1 MKSDCLNFVEEPKIL
16 YPQKKSVSKYVSLL
30 SDYGFKYVFGK
41 IANKE
46 IIIAFLNEVIPDRVI
61 VDIEQLRNEHLPYLK
76 GGKKSRFDLYCKT
89 DDGSRVIIEM
99 QNQEEADF
107 VDRAIYYSTFPV
119 QDQVEEG
126 QENYLFAPIY
136 SISILN
142 FNLDEM
148 KGEPGVKSTF
158 RLKELETGKILSN
171 KYTFIFIE
179 LKKFNKTLAEIE
191 QENILERFYFCLRYM
206 EYLEERP
213 VELQQEIFQ
222 KLFIAANIAAMSKQE
237 FKEYQETMKTER
249 DINSIKWTAEIR
261 GMERG
266 MKEGMEKGME
276 KGIEKGKQEQTIIF
290 AMNLKADGFPS
301 ETIAKYTGLSVEQI
315 EML

>member
-1 MKSDCLNFVEEPKIL
+1 METNWLNCVEEPKIL
-16 YPQKKSVSKYVSLL
+16 YPQKQSVSKYVSLL

-61 VDIEQLRNEHLPYLK
+61 VDIEQLRNEQLLYLK

-89 DDGSRVIIEM
+89 DDDSRVIIEM

-136 SISILN
+136 SINILN

-148 KGEPGVKSTF
+148 KDEPEVKSIF
-158 RLKELETGKILSN
+158 RLKELETDKVLSS

-179 LKKFNKTLAEIE
+179 LKKFNKTLADIE
-191 QENILERFYFCLRYM
+191 QGNILERFYYCLRYM
-206 EYLEERP
+206 EYLDERP

-222 KLFIAANIAAMSKQE
+222 KLFTAANVATMSKQE

-249 DINSIKWTAEIR
+249 DINSIKWTAEMR

-266 MKEGMEKGME
+266 MKEGMKKGLEKGR
-276 KGIEKGKQEQTIIF
+276 QEQAIIF
-290 AMNLKADGFPS
+290 AMNLRTDGFPY

-315 EML
+315 EKL

>member
-46 IIIAFLNEVIPDRVI
+46 I
-61 VDIEQLRNEHLPYLK
+61 
-76 GGKKSRFDLYCKT
+76 
-89 DDGSRVIIEM
+89 M
-99 QNQEEADF
+99 
-107 VDRAIYYSTFPV
+107 
-119 QDQVEEG
+119 
-126 QENYLFAPIY
+126 
-136 SISILN
+136 
-142 FNLDEM
+142 
-148 KGEPGVKSTF
+148 
-158 RLKELETGKILSN
+158 
-171 KYTFIFIE
+171 
-179 LKKFNKTLAEIE
+179 
-191 QENILERFYFCLRYM
+191 
-206 EYLEERP
+206 
-213 VELQQEIFQ
+213 
-222 KLFIAANIAAMSKQE
+222 QE

-266 MKEGMEKGME
+266 MKKGME

-301 ETIAKYTGLSVEQI
+301 ETIAKYTGLSVDQI

>member
-46 IIIAFLNEVIPDRVI
+46 I
-61 VDIEQLRNEHLPYLK
+61 
-76 GGKKSRFDLYCKT
+76 
-89 DDGSRVIIEM
+89 M
-99 QNQEEADF
+99 
-107 VDRAIYYSTFPV
+107 
-119 QDQVEEG
+119 
-126 QENYLFAPIY
+126 
-136 SISILN
+136 
-142 FNLDEM
+142 
-148 KGEPGVKSTF
+148 
-158 RLKELETGKILSN
+158 
-171 KYTFIFIE
+171 
-179 LKKFNKTLAEIE
+179 
-191 QENILERFYFCLRYM
+191 
-206 EYLEERP
+206 
-213 VELQQEIFQ
+213 
-222 KLFIAANIAAMSKQE
+222 QE

-266 MKEGMEKGME
+266 MKKGME

-301 ETIAKYTGLSVEQI
+301 ETIAKYTVLSVDQI

>member
-46 IIIAFLNEVIPDRVI
+46 I
-61 VDIEQLRNEHLPYLK
+61 
-76 GGKKSRFDLYCKT
+76 
-89 DDGSRVIIEM
+89 M
-99 QNQEEADF
+99 
-107 VDRAIYYSTFPV
+107 
-119 QDQVEEG
+119 
-126 QENYLFAPIY
+126 
-136 SISILN
+136 
-142 FNLDEM
+142 
-148 KGEPGVKSTF
+148 
-158 RLKELETGKILSN
+158 
-171 KYTFIFIE
+171 
-179 LKKFNKTLAEIE
+179 
-191 QENILERFYFCLRYM
+191 
-206 EYLEERP
+206 
-213 VELQQEIFQ
+213 
-222 KLFIAANIAAMSKQE
+222 QE

-301 ETIAKYTGLSVEQI
+301 ETIAKYTGLSVNQI